1 MISMMRSGWT
11 SGLALPIAFT
21 IAATIAFTASFT
33 AASPASAR
41 DREDPI
47 SGKSAQIVGLT
58 RVKTSFGPRVTRD
71 DYMDVIFTE
80 GRFTAQAV
88 SGTYTQHGKK
98 LRFQVDEERLLAF
111 EDSWEV
117 AYEQALRDR
126 GLDPESVGCEI
137 TKAKLK
143 GRLRRG
149 EIKFKSTYKI
159 RCTAEGDFGED
170 HATGRI
176 RFRGRGQLNDG
187 IIIWPPGPVSRPLP
201 LPLPPGPG
209 RGGSVTVIAAP
220 GGDLVLRDGTVELE
234 PCIRCEPTQV
244 EPIRGGGSIEIIGGG
259 SLEIS
264 VP

>member
-21 IAATIAFTASFT
+21 IAATISFTASFT

-58 RVKTSFGPRVTRD
+58 REKTSFGPRITRD

-111 EDSWEV
+111 ERSWEV
-117 AYEQALRDR
+117 AYEQALRDG
-126 GLDPESVGCEI
+126 GLDPESVNCEI
-137 TKAKLK
+137 TKAKLR

-149 EIKFKSTYKI
+149 DIKFK
-159 RCTAEGDFGED
+159 
-170 HATGRI
+170 
-176 RFRGRGQLNDG
+176 
-187 IIIWPPGPVSRPLP
+187 
-201 LPLPPGPG
+201 
-209 RGGSVTVIAAP
+209 
-220 GGDLVLRDGTVELE
+220 
-234 PCIRCEPTQV
+234 
-244 EPIRGGGSIEIIGGG
+244 
-259 SLEIS
+259 
-264 VP
+264 